1 MQDYNYGTKIRNI
14 PKLYNPEN
22 LLNKDAQK
30 CVGKTETDR
39 IANRSI
45 EDFRIQVQEAI
56 DRVQVKG
63 QELNIENI
71 RLNLYSQENEYNTI
85 SRLFDYHEIIDRK
98 NLREGSYRG
107 YIITKKH
114 LLDYVR
120 IKYHVADY
128 DINAIDKP
136 FVQEFFAYLQG
147 YRREGKIRC
156 AVNGALKHITRF
168 KRVMNLALQNE
179 WINRNPVTLLH
190 VKKEHVEKE
199 FLTEQEIKQIEELT
213 LKPHL
218 EIVRDIFLFSV
229 YTGAAYVDVSNLA
242 IGNIRQGIDR
252 SLWLQYSRQK
262 PTSASLCLC
271 LIQHNVL
278 STNIP
283 HIIII
288 N

>member
-1 MQDYNYGTKIRNI
+1 MKRKKRTFNVLFFIRMIHNNQQEAR
-14 PKLYNPEN
+14 LYCRITIMGQRYEISLNCTIRKTSW
-22 LLNKDAQK
+22 NKDAQK

-128 DINAIDKP
+128 DINAFDKP
-136 FVQEFFAYLQG
+136 FVLEFFAYLQG
-147 YRREGKIRC
+147 YRREG
-156 AVNGALKHITRF
+156 
-168 KRVMNLALQNE
+168 
-179 WINRNPVTLLH
+179 
-190 VKKEHVEKE
+190 
-199 FLTEQEIKQIEELT
+199 
-213 LKPHL
+213 
-218 EIVRDIFLFSV
+218 
-229 YTGAAYVDVSNLA
+229 
-242 IGNIRQGIDR
+242 
-252 SLWLQYSRQK
+252 
-262 PTSASLCLC
+262 
-271 LIQHNVL
+271 
-278 STNIP
+278 
-283 HIIII
+283 
-288 N
+288 